1 MRGKL
6 VDHLKYWWG
15 KIPRQVKAL
24 CYALAATIGATELM
38 KFVVRDVVLATNNLV
53 AVVLLFLLYIWYSK
67 RNLKLGRREGVFVVV
82 GTVILAGILTIG
94 GQLEYYN
101 EIFWRIST
109 IVKVV
114 LVGFLVY
121 PVVWEL
127 IKAVSELKVG
137 RMVWEQ
143 KYFWIAFAIIAIST
157 FIVWRALWSGIYT
170 YDMASQ
176 NEQIS
181 SGNITAHW
189 SLLYGYLF
197 AGFLDLGHLI
207 FHNYEAGMAMAMIVQ
222 ALFIIFVETKIIKF
236 ATERSKS
243 LVVYLGGILLFSL
256 VPFFTVISVSSAQ
269 DVLFAGLFALV
280 VLELVGVVEDK
291 KRIDKKYTVIKLLFL
306 NVAMCML
313 RNNGVYALLVMFVFT
328 AIFYKAPKK
337 KLLYTIGGA
346 IVLSFL
352 YSGPMLSVLGVKKT
366 TAVQEIAGVPSQ
378 QIARAYFAG
387 KISDQ
392 EREEVQKFYDF
403 SATDYDTEGDFAQ
416 YPKYPLIADYTK
428 STLRTE
434 AVKDDLLQYI
444 GLWMKLGLKNPDDYV
459 EAFLLNS
466 FGYWY
471 PNKNYSDPRLS
482 LDFMNYPGFAMT
494 GAFYDSE
501 HHPNMKPVVRA
512 DYDPE
517 KAIELDD
524 FVFGDKWMTIPIVS
538 TICSIGT
545 YMLLMWFVVGVVIMQ
560 KRYKLLV
567 AMSLVVGL
575 YLTLL
580 LSPVAIFRYAYP
592 IVILGPVFVGLLWR
606 RDEDTNDSLSSAI

>member
-6 VDHLKYWWG
+6 VDRLKYWWG

-67 RNLKLGRREGVFVVV
+67 RNLKLGRREGAFVVV

-157 FIVWRALWSGIYT
+157 FMVWRALWPGIYT

-207 FHNYEAGMAMAMIVQ
+207 FRNYEAGMAMAMIVQ

-291 KRIDKKYTVIKLLFL
+291 EHIDKKYTVIKLLFL

>member
-157 FIVWRALWSGIYT
+157 FIVWRALWPGIYT

-306 NVAMCML
+306 SVAMCML

>member
-1 MRGKL
+1 M
-6 VDHLKYWWG
+6 VDRLKYWWG

-157 FIVWRALWSGIYT
+157 FIVWRALWPGIYT

>member
-6 VDHLKYWWG
+6 VDRLKYWWG

-24 CYALAATIGATELM
+24 CFALAATIGATELM
-38 KFVVRDVVLATNNLV
+38 KFVVRDAVLATNNLV

-127 IKAVSELKVG
+127 IKAVSELKAG
-137 RMVWEQ
+137 WMVWEQ

-157 FIVWRALWSGIYT
+157 FMVWRALWPGIYT

-207 FHNYEAGMAMAMIVQ
+207 FHNYETGMAMAMIVQ

-280 VLELVGVVEDK
+280 VLELVGVAEDK

-306 NVAMCML
+306 SVAMCMV

-352 YSGPMLSVLGVKKT
+352 YSGPMLSVLDVKKT

-403 SATDYDTEGDFAQ
+403 SATDYDMEGDFAQ

-428 STLRTE
+428 STLRTGV
-434 AVKDDLLQYI
+434 VKDDLLQYV

-517 KAIELDD
+517 KATELDD

-545 YMLLMWFVVGVVIMQ
+545 YMLLMWFVVGVVIVQ

-606 RDEDTNDSLSSAI
+606 RDENTNDSLSSAI

>member
-6 VDHLKYWWG
+6 VDRLKYWWG

-67 RNLKLGRREGVFVVV
+67 RNLKLGRREGAFVVV

-127 IKAVSELKVG
+127 IKAVSELKAG
-137 RMVWEQ
+137 WMVWEQ

-157 FIVWRALWSGIYT
+157 FIVWRALWPGIYT

-207 FHNYEAGMAMAMIVQ
+207 FHNYETGMAMAMIVQ